1 MESHN
6 GAELELEKE
15 TLEKDSVAN
24 GCGPNMENEV
34 GGGGTDAVQTKDG
47 SLDKPEREVVDFPGE
62 DNESSLVATEI
73 KVSNLPKTS
82 GSYGGNR
89 WKKAQ
94 KDQGGQNGH
103 SNEFRKKSP
112 VLSPSLSFPSKGTL
126 PAKQSSLAAATSTCK
141 LLPTKPGS
149 VDAAVKD
156 ISEESG
162 IGSTPGARRSS
173 ISGFNFSLDERAEK
187 RKEFF
192 MKLEEKNHAK
202 ELEKTN
208 LQAKSKESQ
217 EAEIRKLRKSL
228 TFKAT
233 PMPSFYQEPGPPKV
247 ELKKQIPP
255 TRARSPKLGRRKV
268 PTAVTDNPSEGS
280 ISCGSPRPAPS
291 SSKPNEA
298 VTSIKGS
305 SSSKNPAKK
314 SLSKLLPQESKTS
327 TPDGKSAAT
336 KRKVSNMK
344 AKLEKA
350 KVEGS
355 DNKLIEVAPETS
367 TEVEPVLDNRVGE
380 DNPVLNPS
388 DPVIASL
395 EEPVQG

>member
-247 ELKKQIPP
+247 ELKKIPP

>member
-6 GAELELEKE
+6 GVELELEKE

-34 GGGGTDAVQTKDG
+34 GGGGTDAVQTEDG

-62 DNESSLVATEI
+62 DNESSLGATEI
-73 KVSNLPKTS
+73 KASNLPKTS

-103 SNEFRKKSP
+103 SNEFRKKKP
-112 VLSPSLSFPSKGTL
+112 VLSPNLSFPSKGTL
-126 PAKQSSLAAATSTCK
+126 PAKQSSLAAATSTRK
-141 LLPTKPGS
+141 SLSTKPGS
-149 VDAAVKD
+149 VDAAAKD
-156 ISEESG
+156 TSEESG
-162 IGSTPGARRSS
+162 IGSTPGARSS

-202 ELEKTN
+202 EVEKTN
-208 LQAKSKESQ
+208 LQVKSKESQ

-255 TRARSPKLGRRKV
+255 TRAKSPKLGRRKV

-280 ISCGSPRPAPS
+280 ISCESPRPAPS

-305 SSSKNPAKK
+305 STSKNPTKK
-314 SLSKLLPQESKTS
+314 SLSKLPSQESKTS
-327 TPDGKSAAT
+327 TPDVKSAAT

-355 DNKLIEVAPETS
+355 DNKLIEVAPEAS

-395 EEPVQG
+395 EEPAQG